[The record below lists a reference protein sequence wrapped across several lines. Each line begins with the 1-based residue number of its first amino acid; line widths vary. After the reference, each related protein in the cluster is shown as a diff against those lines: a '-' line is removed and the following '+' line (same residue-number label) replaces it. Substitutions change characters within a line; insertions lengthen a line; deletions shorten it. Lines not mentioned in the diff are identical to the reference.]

1 MPQIFDEGQIDNHH
15 QRGKTELGCQA
26 EEFTIIQGLLE
37 AAQNTNA
44 DDPADTPNLADDSAA
59 ADPARTPPPPC
70 PPRKIQSD
78 DEWRVDGLSR
88 ATTKKLKRS
97 LHSNFA
103 LTRRITTTPVVIGT

>member
-1 MPQIFDEGQIDNHH
+1 MSQIFDEGQIDNHH

-44 DDPADTPNLADDSAA
+44 EAPVDDPADTPNLADDSAA
-59 ADPARTPPPPC
+59 ADPTPTPPPPR

-88 ATTKKLKRS
+88 AATKKLKRS
-97 LHSNFA
+97 LHSNFS
-103 LTRRITTTPVVIGT
+103 LTFDTVV